1 MKQHNQTQTGKRC
14 ARTMILCG
22 EYDVDRKPGIVA
34 AGRYLKSEVKDEE
47 PRPKLPAFGKLEV
60 IVVLVVG
67 ILLGIAVV
75 HVMAAKLFS

>member
-1 MKQHNQTQTGKRC
+1 MKQHNQVQTGKRC

-34 AGRYLKSEVKDEE
+34 AGRYLKSEVKDNE
-47 PRPKLPAFGKLEV
+47 PRPKLPALSKVEV

-67 ILLGIAVV
+67 ILLGMTVV

>member
-1 MKQHNQTQTGKRC
+1 MKQHNQVQTGKRC

-34 AGRYLKSEVKDEE
+34 AGRYLKTEVKDDE
-47 PRPKLPAFGKLEV
+47 PRPKLPALSKVEV

-67 ILLGIAVV
+67 ILLGMTVV